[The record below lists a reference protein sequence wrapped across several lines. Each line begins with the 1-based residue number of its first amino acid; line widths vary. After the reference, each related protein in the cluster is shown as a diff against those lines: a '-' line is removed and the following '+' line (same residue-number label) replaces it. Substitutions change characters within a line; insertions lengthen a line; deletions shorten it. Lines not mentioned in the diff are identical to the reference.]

1 MKILYYDCFAGISG
15 DMNLSALVDLGVD
28 KNYIIQELKKLP
40 VSGYSLD
47 FYQDMRKGITG
58 KKLHIDIFEK
68 NNKHIHYSNIVEI
81 INTSKLNE
89 KVKEL
94 SIKIFYEIA
103 LAESKVHN
111 IPIEKVHFHE
121 VGALD
126 SIIDIVGCAIAID
139 YLKPDKI
146 FSSPVELGSGMVECQ
161 HGILPVPAPATIEIL
176 KNVPVTTGRVNY
188 EATTP
193 TGAAILKVLANEFK
207 NKLSF
212 NPIKIGYGIGTIDA
226 EIPNVLRII
235 LGEIEETSAINSEK
249 SIFIECNIDDMNPEY
264 YEYIISKLFEAG
276 AQDVFIQPVIMKK
289 SRPAYI
295 LSILVDLVHEK
306 NVLDIV
312 FKETTTLGC
321 RRIET
326 EKLFLPREI
335 IEVDTPFGKIRVKKS
350 FYGENFIKIK
360 PEYEDCI
367 NIARKHNIPLIKVY
381 EIIQD
386 YLKQLK
392 DE

>member
-28 KNYIIQELKKLP
+28 KNYIIEELKKLQL
-40 VSGYSLD
+40 SGYSLD
-47 FYQDMRKGITG
+47 FYQDTRKGITG
-58 KKLHIDIFEK
+58 KKLQINIFEE
-68 NNKHIHYSNIVEI
+68 NNKHVHYSDILEI
-81 INTSKLNE
+81 INTSRLNQ

-146 FSSPVELGSGMVECQ
+146 FSSPVELGGGMVECQ

-176 KNVPVTTGRVNY
+176 KNVPITTGRVNY

-193 TGAAILKVLANEFK
+193 TGAAILKVLVDEFK
-207 NKLSF
+207 NKINFTPL
-212 NPIKIGYGIGTIDA
+212 KVGYGIGTIDGK
-226 EIPNVLRII
+226 IPNVLRVIM
-235 LGEIEETSAINSEK
+235 GEIEETTNLNSEK
-249 SIFIECNIDDMNPEY
+249 SIIIECNIDDMNPEY
-264 YEYIISKLFEAG
+264 YEYIISKLFEVG
-276 AQDVFIQPVIMKK
+276 AQDVYIQPIIMKK

-295 LSILVDLVHEK
+295 LSVLVDIVHEK
-306 NVLDIV
+306 NVLDII

-326 EKLFLPREI
+326 EKLFLSREI

-350 FYGENFIKIK
+350 FYGENFIKTK
-360 PEYEDCI
+360 PEYEDCL
-367 NIARKHNIPLIKVY
+367 NIARKYNIPLIKVY